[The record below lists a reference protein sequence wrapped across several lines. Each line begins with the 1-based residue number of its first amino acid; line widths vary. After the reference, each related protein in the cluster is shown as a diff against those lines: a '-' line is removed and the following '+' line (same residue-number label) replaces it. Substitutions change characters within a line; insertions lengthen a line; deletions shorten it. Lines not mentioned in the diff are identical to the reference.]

1 MNLSDPEMLEDVPD
15 WFLLGGWDVTPIGW
29 IKRAQPYV
37 PYRFLELAHDISD
50 RLMVIVT
57 GGAYADGKRWV
68 HVSFSRPARVPSY
81 EDMCW
86 VKRSFIGDERMAVQV
101 FPRASEHVNIAKY
114 CLHLWHCVDGDP
126 TPDFRIE
133 GQI

>member
-1 MNLSDPEMLEDVPD
+1 
-15 WFLLGGWDVTPIGW
+15 
-29 IKRAQPYV
+29 
-37 PYRFLELAHDISD
+37 
-50 RLMVIVT
+50 
-57 GGAYADGKRWV
+57 
-68 HVSFSRPARVPSY
+68 
-81 EDMCW
+81 